1 MPMHGEK
8 NNNTLVHV
16 EHKTVLQQTFKSFSH
31 VRLMVELIVA

>member
-16 EHKTVLQQTFKSFSH
+16 EHKTLLQQTFKFFSH
-31 VRLMVELIVA
+31 VCLMVELIVA